1 MAVGMTMLDLFSGIG
16 GFSLAASWLG
26 IETVAFV
33 ERDAFCQK
41 VLKKHWPDIPIY
53 SDIFDIKG
61 DEFGSVDLIT
71 GGFPCQ
77 PFSCAGT
84 RKGSSDDRHLWP
96 EMLRLIKHIKPE
108 YILAENVPGLLT
120 IEHGEVFADIITS
133 LEDED
138 YEVQVCI
145 VPASAVGAPHRR
157 DRVWIA
163 CHAVSNTDR
172 SSHGGEIGER
182 IGRREV
188 KDSSQRDKVGNNI
201 ADTDC
206 HVAISAGDGLHTSEQ
221 GELRGHKY
229 ETSARQEDATETGRP
244 GLLVRRQYAPDT
256 SSERLQGRIET
267 MRGQR
272 SQSDDKLT
280 NGRGGEWS
288 ENWYSVALRT
298 CVRTLDDGLPRGLP
312 RPKGWRVN
320 ALKAVGNS
328 IVPQVAYEILKSMFA
343 GRLVMGGER

>member
-1 MAVGMTMLDLFSGIG
+1 
-16 GFSLAASWLG
+16 
-26 IETVAFV
+26 
-33 ERDAFCQK
+33 
-41 VLKKHWPDIPIY
+41 
-53 SDIFDIKG
+53 
-61 DEFGSVDLIT
+61 
-71 GGFPCQ
+71 
-77 PFSCAGT
+77 
-84 RKGSSDDRHLWP
+84 
-96 EMLRLIKHIKPE
+96 MLRLIKHIKPE

-163 CHAVSNTDR
+163 CHAVSNTER

-256 SSERLQGRIET
+256 
-267 MRGQR
+267 
-272 SQSDDKLT
+272 

-288 ENWYSVALRT
+288 ENWYSVSLRT

-343 GRLVMGGER
+343 GRLVMGGEK